1 MKQITKFGGTYL
13 LVYLNAREESFWFKY
28 YLETNIITSSR
39 HEKKKHYNMHKKN
52 QFCTPI
58 LLTRCRYP
66 KRFFKDF
73 LILHTHPVSD
83 FWPIDILKL
92 LLHIH

>member
-1 MKQITKFGGTYL
+1 
-13 LVYLNAREESFWFKY
+13 
-28 YLETNIITSSR
+28 
-39 HEKKKHYNMHKKN
+39 MHKKN

-73 LILHTHPVSD
+73 PILHTHPVLD

-92 LLHIH
+92 LLHIHWKANDKKQKLVFKKTHESWLWTMNSARKPV